1 MINNNGDKDIKWM
14 IDKEHRVIVCTL
26 TNCRD
31 IACDRILK
39 YCGVYTHPYDHY
51 LLHDAYVGVAR
62 CAPGDEWNEE
72 YGKALAL
79 KRAKRKRG
87 VAANLAVIRYY
98 NKAKHD
104 LDRLLEYGVHGEVK

>member
-1 MINNNGDKDIKWM
+1 MNNNGDKDIKWM

-26 TNCRD
+26 TNCEK
-31 IACDRILK
+31 IACERIWK
-39 YCGVYTHPYDHY
+39 YCKRYPLEFDKYY
-51 LLHDAYVGVAR
+51 LRKEYVGVAR
-62 CAPGDEWNEE
+62 CAPGDEWDEE

-104 LDRLLEYGVHGEVK
+104 LNRLLEYGVHGEVE

>member
-1 MINNNGDKDIKWM
+1 MEDKDIKWM

-26 TNCRD
+26 TNCEE
-31 IACDRILK
+31 IACYRIEK
-39 YCGVYTHPYDHY
+39 YTGGWPSQFKKYYIRNK
-51 LLHDAYVGVAR
+51 YVGVAR
-62 CAPGDEWNEE
+62 CAPGDEWDEE

-104 LDRLLEYGVHGEVK
+104 LDRLLEYGVHGEVE